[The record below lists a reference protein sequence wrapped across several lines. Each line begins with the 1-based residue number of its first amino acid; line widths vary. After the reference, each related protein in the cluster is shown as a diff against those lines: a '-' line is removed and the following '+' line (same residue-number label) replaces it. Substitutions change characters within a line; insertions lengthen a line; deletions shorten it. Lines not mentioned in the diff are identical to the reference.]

1 MALFYD
7 EIWDNTKEN
16 FSINENQE
24 PTHKK
29 HLYFTNSAKKLT
41 DSRIHNTNDSLDNN
55 VEEDGFAFM
64 MRSPEKEDEGDE
76 IIEIDEEDEELA
88 QIISKIIV

>member
-1 MALFYD
+1 M
-7 EIWDNTKEN
+7 
-16 FSINENQE
+16 
-24 PTHKK
+24 
-29 HLYFTNSAKKLT
+29 
-41 DSRIHNTNDSLDNN
+41 HNTNDSLDND

-64 MRSPEKEDEGDE
+64 MQSPEKEDDGDE

>member
-1 MALFYD
+1 VALFYD

-16 FSINENQE
+16 FSANENQE
-24 PTHKK
+24 SAHKK

-41 DSRIHNTNDSLDNN
+41 SSRMQNTNDSLDNN
-55 VEEDGFAFM
+55 AEEDGFAFM